1 MLLPRAARA
10 VNGCAD
16 SRPAAQ
22 SLGLAFVKA
31 LLRVIAC
38 GLSRGRCGGAA
49 YAKGAF
55 PCAHAKV
62 TPAEGAGQVGGRR
75 GLAGGQVPVDVMC
88 CEAEAGAATPKMRHR
103 AEPPDRTSQSPA
115 VQLYCCSACR
125 ALLCTSTRAANVC
138 AYARPPVQTCAWPF

>member
-62 TPAEGAGQVGGRR
+62 TPAEGVGQVGGWHR
-75 GLAGGQVPVDVMC
+75 LVGGEVPVDVMC
-88 CEAEAGAATPKMRHR
+88 CEVEAGAPTPSVRYR
-103 AEPPDRTSQSPA
+103 
-115 VQLYCCSACR
+115 
-125 ALLCTSTRAANVC
+125 
-138 AYARPPVQTCAWPF
+138 RPTKAKVL